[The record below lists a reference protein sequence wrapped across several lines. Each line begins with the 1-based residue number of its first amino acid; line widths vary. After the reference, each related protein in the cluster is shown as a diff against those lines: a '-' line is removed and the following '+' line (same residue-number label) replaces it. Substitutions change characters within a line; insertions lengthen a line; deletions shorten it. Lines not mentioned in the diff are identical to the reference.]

1 MEVVCI
7 KTRLKTSFRPKPRDQ
22 ILFSKVNYRQKVR
35 FKTANFGLYEIEKE
49 IASFL
54 GKFKPDEMCCN
65 EHLKMIAS
73 QFKHD
78 AITNPK
84 LL

>member
-1 MEVVCI
+1 MQLFSADATI
-7 KTRLKTSFRPKPRDQ
+7 FFLKLRKTRLKTSFRPKPRDQ
-22 ILFSKVNYRQKVR
+22 ILFSKVNYRRKVR

-65 EHLKMIAS
+65 E
-73 QFKHD
+73 
-78 AITNPK
+78 T
-84 LL
+84 